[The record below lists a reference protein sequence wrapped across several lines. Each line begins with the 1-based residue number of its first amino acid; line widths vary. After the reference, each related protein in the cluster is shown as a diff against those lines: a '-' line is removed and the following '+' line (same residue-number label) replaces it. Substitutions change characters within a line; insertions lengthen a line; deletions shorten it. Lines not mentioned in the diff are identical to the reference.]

1 MTFIWLCVGE
11 KSTMQESWPAC
22 GGSTSVGTTSA
33 VEPCEK
39 SRRRAT
45 GHSSTISLGECQVG
59 RSRRPASVHQR
70 RTSSNTSQG
79 SAPRAVAPVQ

>member
-22 GGSTSVGTTSA
+22 GGSTSVGTTFA
-33 VEPCEK
+33 FEPSEK

-45 GHSSTISLGECQVG
+45 GHSSTISLGECQRG
-59 RSRRPASVHQR
+59 RSWRVDSVQ
-70 RTSSNTSQG
+70 
-79 SAPRAVAPVQ
+79 